1 MPQTRVESLTGWGRA
16 TGSRAHVAQPQSA
29 AQSAELVGSAT
40 AVLGRGLGRAY
51 GDAAQCA
58 GGLVIST
65 RDLQAMSTPGPVMQV
80 AAGVSIDELLRA
92 SVPAGFFVPVTPGTR
107 YVSLGGAL
115 ASDIQG
121 KNHHADGALSAHT
134 EAIDMVL
141 ASGEQV
147 TITPDSDPD
156 LFWAT
161 TGGMGLTGLITGAR
175 IRMRP
180 IESSRLLVDTLRA
193 ENLDALIEAMYEA
206 DATHRYSVAWVDTLA
221 TGRKLGRSV
230 LTVGDFASVQDLPA
244 KQRSN
249 PLAYSPASP
258 VRAPRVFPDF
268 ALNRFSVAA
277 FNEMWFRKA
286 PKRRLGELQSI
297 PTFFHPLDGVG
308 DWNHIYGPRGFVQ
321 YQVIVPD
328 GQEAVLRSLLEQF
341 ATARCP
347 VFLAVLKRFGQEG
360 PSPITFALKG
370 WTLALDIPTDVP
382 GLNLLLDSMDAEVAD
397 AGGRIYLTKDSRMS
411 PETFQ
416 AMYPRAKDFKAVRD
430 RVDPDRKFRSDLSV
444 RLGL

>member
-1 MPQTRVESLTGWGRA
+1 MTMETLTGWGRS
-16 TGSRAHVAQPQSA
+16 TFSRAHVARPDTVEQV
-29 AQSAELVGSAT
+29 AQTVAQAP

-65 RDLQAMSTPGPVMQV
+65 DRLQDCSEPAGVMDV
-80 AAGVSIDELLRA
+80 AAGVSIHDLLLR
-92 SVPAGFFVPVTPGTR
+92 SVPAGYFVPVTPGTR
-107 YVSLGGAL
+107 YVSMGGAL

-134 EAIDMVL
+134 ESMDLVL
-141 ASGEQV
+141 ADGTRV
-147 TITPDSDPD
+147 TVTPDSDPD

-161 TGGMGLTGLITGAR
+161 AGGMVLTGIITVAR

-180 IESSRLLVDTLRA
+180 IESSRLRVDTLRA
-193 ENLDALIEAMYEA
+193 EDLDDLIAAMYEA
-206 DATHRYSVAWVDTLA
+206 DSTHRYSVAWVDTLA
-221 TGRKLGRSV
+221 RGKKLGRSV
-230 LTVGDFASVQDLPA
+230 LTVGDFASADELPV

-249 PLAYSPASP
+249 PLAYDPTSPLT
-258 VRAPRVFPDF
+258 APKVVPEL
-268 ALNRFSVAA
+268 ALNRWSVAA

-286 PKRRLGELQSI
+286 PKRRVDELQTI
-297 PTFFHPLDGVG
+297 ATFFHPLDGVN
-308 DWNHIYGPRGFVQ
+308 DWNYIYGKRGFLQ

-328 GQEAVLRSLLEQF
+328 GHEDVLRRLLEQF
-341 ATARCP
+341 ADSRCP
-347 VFLAVLKRFGQEG
+347 VFLAVLKRFGPEG

-382 GLNLLLDSMDAEVAD
+382 GLSALLDGMDEDVAA

-411 PETFQ
+411 PETFR
-416 AMYPRAKDFKAVRD
+416 AMYPKAKEFAVVRD
-430 RVDPDRKFRSDLSV
+430 RVDPERKFRSDLSE